1 MKKDWQKPVLEVL
14 DINMT
19 MAGVSGPNF
28 DGNYHYGDPIPT
40 DGKGNDLIHK
50 S

>member
-1 MKKDWQKPVLEVL
+1 MKKEWQKPVLEVL
-14 DINMT
+14 DVNMT

-28 DGNYHYGDPIPT
+28 DSNYAYGKTIPT
-40 DGKGNDLIHK
+40 DGQGHDLIHM